1 MHSIVVKRFFKEII
15 LSFILFAL
23 ISHIENICCMAAFF
37 IIPVSLTLSEIIVIL
52 LVILLVF
59 GLRRLPELLLNIRKG
74 IEYFKEELKN

>member
-1 MHSIVVKRFFKEII
+1 
-15 LSFILFAL
+15 
-23 ISHIENICCMAAFF
+23 MAAFF